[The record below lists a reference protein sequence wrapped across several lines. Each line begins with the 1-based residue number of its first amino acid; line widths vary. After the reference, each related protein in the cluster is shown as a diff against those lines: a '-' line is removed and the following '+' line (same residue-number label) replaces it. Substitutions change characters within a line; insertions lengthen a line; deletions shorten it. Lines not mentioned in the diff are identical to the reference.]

1 MSMPPTTADK
11 YLTYDKYQMS
21 FDNQL
26 KTKRKAKVNKLS
38 SSKSSPCLS
47 SSGGDTMAASGDSDR
62 FGASTSAGTN
72 GSINDVPVSPSRYRS
87 SSADLTKMGD
97 TDYHDTYDPH
107 SALTNGIYMSAD
119 AFSDPIA
126 AKPPSF
132 PSSAGIAGDS
142 SSATSSYGLSVG
154 TDGSSS
160 STPTGTNDAIT
171 TRLRG
176 NSTASEGDVDH
187 DNDHEAHVFEEIP
200 ITVSIGKY
208 IYNELFEDRDQVFKD
223 SDVAERNLMKFISVP
238 LSLECLMWF
247 GLLICTDAFLYIFTF
262 LPLRFLMKCLN
273 VIATYWA
280 AATRGHDKANVSR
293 SLWKLFCY
301 DTTCILVIMIACT
314 FLQFFDMSYTYHF
327 IRGQTM
333 IKLYV
338 LTAMLDVVERLLC
351 SFGEDSLSSMHNH
364 TQSIRGDSGL
374 KNLFSMVLSMGV
386 YTLYVV
392 IHSCFYFIKVA
403 TLTVAFN
410 TTDQS
415 FITILVLNNFAEM
428 KASVF
433 KKIDSL
439 QLFELTCADIAER
452 FQVLL
457 FLICMIVVACAQSGK
472 DASLV
477 DVLWPFVKAG
487 FLMNLSETVSDWIKH
502 AYINKFNRLDPN
514 IYDNFSRR
522 LRSDLLLNVSSDIDS
537 PASGTSTSAGD
548 DSNVS
553 SPHAGSGPDSHT
565 GGKGVNYEPI
575 NTPVGSHNAMRKIGL
590 THVSALHAYPNPNPY
605 PNPNT
610 NTPVGSHNAM
620 RKIGLTHVSITG
632 ALHAYLCLWG

>member
-1 MSMPPTTADK
+1 M
-11 YLTYDKYQMS
+11 
-21 FDNQL
+21 
-26 KTKRKAKVNKLS
+26 
-38 SSKSSPCLS
+38 
-47 SSGGDTMAASGDSDR
+47 GGSLGE
-62 FGASTSAGTN
+62 
-72 GSINDVPVSPSRYRS
+72 PVSPSRYRS
-87 SSADLTKMGD
+87 SSADLTADSGVTRNSNALFD
-97 TDYHDTYDPH
+97 AH
-107 SALTNGIYMSAD
+107 SALANGIYRGDDALEDVSVERPKFPASSGIGGVVGGQSHRSIPSMSTT
-119 AFSDPIA
+119 S
-126 AKPPSF
+126 
-132 PSSAGIAGDS
+132 GGD
-142 SSATSSYGLSVG
+142 GN
-154 TDGSSS
+154 SS
-160 STPTGTNDAIT
+160 STGTSSHESPAGDDTTPASPRHGPLM

-176 NSTASEGDVDH
+176 VSNASETDVDGEP
-187 DNDHEAHVFEEIP
+187 DDGYEEIP

-208 IYNELFEDRDQVFKD
+208 IYDELFEDRDQVFKD

-262 LPLRFLMKCLN
+262 LPLRFLAKCFN
-273 VIATYWA
+273 VVTTYIS
-280 AATRGHDKANVSR
+280 AATVGHEKANVTR
-293 SLWKLFCY
+293 SIWRLFCY

-338 LTAMLDVVERLLC
+338 ITAMLEVVERLLC

-364 TQSIRGDSGL
+364 TQHIRADTGL
-374 KNLFSMVLSMGV
+374 RNLLQMLVSMGV

-428 KASVF
+428 KAHVF
-433 KKIDSL
+433 KKFDSL

-457 FLICMIVVACAQSGK
+457 FLICMMVVACAQSGK
-472 DASLV
+472 DASLW

-487 FLMNLSETVSDWIKH
+487 FLMNFSETVSDWIKH

-514 IYDNFSRR
+514 IYDNFARR
-522 LRSDLLLNVSSDIDS
+522 LRSDLLLNVSSDQQDDE
-537 PASGTSTSAGD
+537 PGTATSGPGS
-548 DSNVS
+548 V
-553 SPHAGSGPDSHT
+553 GSGGGGSGSSSSGSGSRGASPVSG
-565 GGKGVNYEPI
+565 GGKGAHPHHEPI

-590 THVSALHAYPNPNPY
+590 THVSPY
-605 PNPNT
+605 
-610 NTPVGSHNAM
+610 
-620 RKIGLTHVSITG
+620 IC
-632 ALHAYLCLWG
+632 CLIYCNY